1 MLLSLANGKHRSN
14 FENQNESWKKEEH
27 ISYKLFK
34 IGLCL
39 PNIFVLLRAIQLV
52 CNYKFFVKRCE
63 VFRYCHMNKAKTHIR
78 HYCFATSCNSLR
90 KINFMNAKRYQIS
103 GKDFEF
109 YIVIV
114 ERKVNDYLLD
124 CIQCLCDWIYLW
136 FHAKRDKYEG
146 KPWILSKTNIIF
158 SPSNDW
164 RHLKCFTWNKCLK

>member
-1 MLLSLANGKHRSN
+1 MRLCKNARSKRRPEIHNDIYLSPAAYK
-14 FENQNESWKKEEH
+14 
-27 ISYKLFK
+27 KLFLCCSLWLMEGIEVISK
-34 IGLCL
+34 IKMNLEKKKNTFPTNCL
-39 PNIFVLLRAIQLV
+39 KLGFVCPTFFLLLRAIQLV

-78 HYCFATSCNSLR
+78 HDCFATSCNSLR

-124 CIQCLCDWIYLW
+124 CIQCLCD
-136 FHAKRDKYEG
+136 
-146 KPWILSKTNIIF
+146 
-158 SPSNDW
+158 
-164 RHLKCFTWNKCLK
+164 